1 MFISVIFPL
10 TFAFFLFFVFIK
22 VGKSS
27 ENSVPVKP
35 EKLRQAKMIIASF
48 VSFFSAV
55 IFNQWTQE
63 SVQVLAIT
71 ALPAI
76 AIFCGGKKGAGE
88 SKEKPKE
95 DVYEDLAPGDK
106 K

>member
-48 VSFFSAV
+48 V
-55 IFNQWTQE
+55 
-63 SVQVLAIT
+63 LAIT